1 VGPTGRE
8 SLVFRTRYVRG
19 PGPCSKR
26 PLTCNLAHAPHES
39 LATTPSPAVTTEART
54 DPDDATGVMTAAGAT
69 PPAPAEFVKAMSLT
83 DATMLAVGT
92 MIGSGIFIVS
102 AGIARA
108 VGSPAGLLAAWA
120 VTGIMT
126 ILGAL
131 AYGELAAMYPQAGG
145 QYVFLRQAFGPL
157 PGFLYGW
164 TLLTVIQT
172 GTIAAVAV
180 AFGRF
185 LGVLV
190 PAISPERFASLPHGD
205 VCMAALGCPAAA
217 AAIQVGLS
225 PQRVIALGVIWTLTT
240 VNMRGVR
247 GGAMI
252 QTSLTLAKSAAVV
265 ALVALALTIGRNQT
279 AIGANFSAT
288 GFWGQTPV
296 ASPLLLTF
304 CVALVGS
311 LFATDSWNN
320 VTFAAA
326 EIRNPQRNLPRA
338 LVLGTGLVTLLYVLI
353 NLAYLNV
360 LPLAGAADGATVL
373 ARGIQQA
380 TQDRVAT
387 AVAEQILGSAGAAV
401 MAAAILVSTFGSDN
415 GLILSGA
422 RVYYAMARDGLFF
435 RAAGRLN
442 DRQVPGWAL
451 VAQALWV
458 SVLCVSGTYSQL
470 IEYVVFAALVFYAV
484 TTMGLFTLRR
494 TQPHVLRPYRA
505 WGYPVLPALY
515 VTLTTGVAL
524 ALLVVPSTRTQA
536 LVGLML
542 VLVGVPVYGVWRMLE
557 D

>member
-1 VGPTGRE
+1 VIVARETPVGTAAAADPAPGRGTA
-8 SLVFRTRYVRG
+8 FRDD
-19 PGPCSKR
+19 R
-26 PLTCNLAHAPHES
+26 PVAE
-39 LATTPSPAVTTEART
+39 
-54 DPDDATGVMTAAGAT
+54 ATGFVRAMT
-69 PPAPAEFVKAMSLT
+69 LT
-83 DATMLAVGT
+83 DATLLAVGT

-108 VGSPAGLLAAWA
+108 VGSPAGLLAAWG
-120 VTGIMT
+120 VTGVMT

-131 AYGELAAMYPQAGG
+131 VYGEMAAMYPQAGG

-190 PAISPERFASLPHGD
+190 PAVSPERFAYWPHAD
-205 VCMAALGCPAAA
+205 VCSAALGCHAAA

-225 PQRVIALGVIWTLTT
+225 PQRVVALAVVWTLTAI
-240 VNMRGVR
+240 NMRGVR
-247 GGAMI
+247 AGAMV
-252 QTSLTLAKSAAVV
+252 QTSLTLVKSAAVV
-265 ALVALALTIGRNQT
+265 TLVAVALTIGHNST
-279 AIGANFSAT
+279 ATTANFSAT
-288 GFWGQTPV
+288 GFWRQTPV
-296 ASPLLLTF
+296 AGPLLLTF

-311 LFATDSWNN
+311 LFATDAWNN

-326 EIRNPQRNLPRA
+326 EVSDPQRNLPRA
-338 LVLGTGLVTLLYVLI
+338 LVLGTGLVTLLYLLI
-353 NLAYLNV
+353 NVAYLNV
-360 LPLAGAADGATVL
+360 LPLAGTPDGATVL
-373 ARGIQQA
+373 ARGIQHA

-387 AVAEQILGSAGAAV
+387 AVAEQILGPAGAAA

-435 RAAGRLN
+435 RPAGRLN
-442 DRQVPGWAL
+442 DHQVPAWAL

-470 IEYVVFAALVFYAV
+470 IEYVVFAALVFYAL
-484 TTMGLFTLRR
+484 TTIGLFILRR

-505 WGYPVLPALY
+505 LGYPMLPALY

-524 ALLVVPSTRTQA
+524 TLLIVAATRAQA
-536 LVGLML
+536 LAGLML

-557 D
+557 RA